1 MQTITKRS
9 ELENTLVG
17 MIIYHAKIDETGYV
31 KVKAILGQNLGGN
44 DSTS

>member
-9 ELENTLVG
+9 EREDTLVG
-17 MIIYHAKIDETGYV
+17 MRIYHAKINETGDV
-31 KVKAILGQNLGGN
+31 KVKAILGQNLDGN